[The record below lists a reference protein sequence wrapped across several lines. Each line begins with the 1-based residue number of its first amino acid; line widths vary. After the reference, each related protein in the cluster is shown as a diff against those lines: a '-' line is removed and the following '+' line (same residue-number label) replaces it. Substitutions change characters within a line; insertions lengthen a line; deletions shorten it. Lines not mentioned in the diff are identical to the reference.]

1 MARAATDVAYNA
13 RTLARWLLIVAA
25 LVIGVAVVGAIT
37 RLTES
42 GLSIT
47 EWQPVAGALPPL
59 TDAAW
64 DDAFAAYKR
73 VPQYAAIHAGMSLAD
88 FKTIFFWEWAHR
100 LLARSFGLAFALP
113 LAWFWLRGRVPAGY
127 KPRLLALLALGALQA
142 TVGWWMVQ
150 SGLLGGVAVSHFRLT
165 IHLVLALTLMS
176 GLIWT
181 ALDLLGDRRARL
193 SALGI
198 AALAVV
204 AGQVALGAM
213 VAGLRAGHA
222 AHDWPLM
229 NGALVPAEIGGPG
242 WASDPFLWHFVHRWW
257 AWAAVAMLIV
267 LARRVRALER
277 RVSVA
282 IHAAV
287 GTQVL
292 LGIATVMAGV
302 PIWLAVAHQAVGAL
316 VVAVTIWGAHVL
328 GCEPTTRPVSSYPS
342 AKRPVALTS

>member
-64 DDAFAAYKR
+64 GDAFAAYKR

-100 LLARSFGLAFALP
+100 LLARSVGLAFALP
-113 LAWFWLRGRVPAGY
+113 LAWFGLRGRVPAGY

-181 ALDLLGDRRARL
+181 ALDLLGGRRARL
-193 SALGI
+193 SPLGI

-229 NGALVPAEIGGPG
+229 NGALVPSGLGGAG

-328 GCEPTTRPVSSYPS
+328 GREPTTRPVSSYPS